1 MIIRYV
7 LLFAMFVFGYQLYA
21 QDISEAQRLANWVGS
36 GIVCDSLGRPLG
48 ELDII
53 DNEYGSCLF
62 VHAFVKLFTKPDMVH
77 IDKFR
82 VSRISIKDDDDSF
95 YEPVSED
102 DEFYPVI
109 LAIIQRKVQEGLN
122 GGFIVYPEQ
131 GIMSERVSYATFMA
145 RFRINVFPGS
155 PCYSETTSQ
164 LP

>member
-1 MIIRYV
+1 MITRFF
-7 LLFAMFVFGYQLYA
+7 LLLGTFLLGYQLYA

-36 GIVCDSLGRPLG
+36 GIVCDSLGRPFG

-62 VHAFVKLFTKPDMVH
+62 VHATVSLFTKPDMVH
-77 IDKFR
+77 IDKVQ

-95 YEPVSED
+95 YESVSED
-102 DEFYPVI
+102 EEFYPVI

-131 GIMSERVSYATFMA
+131 GMMSERVSYAKFVA
-145 RFRINVFPGS
+145 RCRINVFPGS

-164 LP
+164 

>member
-21 QDISEAQRLANWVGS
+21 QDISEAQRMANWVGS
-36 GIVCDSLGRPLG
+36 GIVCDSLGRPFG

-62 VHAFVKLFTKPDMVH
+62 VHATVSLFTKDDMVH
-77 IDKFR
+77 IDKVQ

-95 YEPVSED
+95 YESVSED
-102 DEFYPVI
+102 EEFYPVI

-131 GIMSERVSYATFMA
+131 GMMSERVSYAQFGA
-145 RFRINVFPGS
+145 RCRINVFPDS
-155 PCYSETTSQ
+155 PCYNETTSQ
-164 LP
+164 

>member
-21 QDISEAQRLANWVGS
+21 QDISEAQRMANWVGS
-36 GIVCDSLGRPLG
+36 GIVCDSLGRPFG

-62 VHAFVKLFTKPDMVH
+62 VHATVSLFTKPDMVH
-77 IDKFR
+77 IDKVQ

-95 YEPVSED
+95 YESVSED
-102 DEFYPVI
+102 EEFYPVI

-131 GIMSERVSYATFMA
+131 GMMSERVSYAKFRA
-145 RFRINVFPGS
+145 RCRINVFPDS

-164 LP
+164 